1 MKSKIWILWR
11 PLVWMRRYVFEQV
24 VMSMALFSLCSYVP
38 NIPFLPSATS
48 ASNLLLA
55 SSIDWPSVGERVNPE
70 RTIVRQNLA
79 SGWSKQNHVS
89 TSLIASSSSMASALF
104 VTWLLDRNIEIEL
117 LELIASTYLYK
128 RSTPLVLVLVV
139 VFLFRSNSD
148 FG

>member
-1 MKSKIWILWR
+1 
-11 PLVWMRRYVFEQV
+11 MRRYVFEQV

-38 NIPFLPSATS
+38 NIPFLPSATR

-55 SSIDWPSVGERVNPE
+55 SSIDWPSVGDRVNPE

-89 TSLIASSSSMASALF
+89 TSLIASSSSKASASF

-117 LELIASTYLYK
+117 LELIVSTC
-128 RSTPLVLVLVV
+128 